1 MKTECEV
8 GITIPLSKEQKRVAE
23 ATRVSRRTL
32 CVLLKEG
39 KNVETGVAM
48 VFSTPRKFRL
58 KFAPKWSYRISMRLF
73 TSPKKQRQTLK
84 AIHSRM
90 CDSTGYGGG
99 LSSANSCR
107 MNWRRRQF
115 KWTRPF
121 RRKTKSDFCAC
132 AITFQ
137 TQSSNGNSYTFYTQI
152 YVYIQ
157 LFSTV

>member
-8 GITIPLSKEQKRVAE
+8 GITILFQK
-23 ATRVSRRTL
+23 SRRGSL
-32 CVLLKEG
+32 KQQVLAGELYVG
-39 KNVETGVAM
+39 YWKNVKMWCSNGFFNSA
-48 VFSTPRKFRL
+48 KFRL

-99 LSSANSCR
+99 LSSATSCR
-107 MNWRRRQF
+107 LNWRRRQF

-121 RRKTKSDFCAC
+121 RRETKSDFCAC

-137 TQSSNGNSYTFYTQI
+137 MQSSNGNSYTFYTQM